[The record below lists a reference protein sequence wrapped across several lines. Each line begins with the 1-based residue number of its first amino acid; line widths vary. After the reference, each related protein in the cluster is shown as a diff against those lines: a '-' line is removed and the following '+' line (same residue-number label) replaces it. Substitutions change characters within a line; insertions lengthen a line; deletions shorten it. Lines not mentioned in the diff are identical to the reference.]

1 VANEIGKTRG
11 RAASVEIGRRY
22 DEEATCALELSGD
35 EARIRK
41 VANSQRK
48 VGPFGDQIFV
58 AIRHH
63 EIDLEQR
70 MPGEERR
77 QQRHDPTHAIFG
89 RQGDAKQA
97 GEVIRAA
104 RRALR
109 LLDREQGVAG
119 ASEQRLACVGGG
131 NLPGGADEELD
142 AQSPFERRDGP
153 RHRGLGETEFARGLG
168 EASALDRTHEQ
179 GELLQPVIHAG
190 DEYIISL
197 LARYLSPPA
206 LPTSWPSKASGA
218 DSGAR
223 KG

>member
-1 VANEIGKTRG
+1 
-11 RAASVEIGRRY
+11 
-22 DEEATCALELSGD
+22 
-35 EARIRK
+35 
-41 VANSQRK
+41 
-48 VGPFGDQIFV
+48 
-58 AIRHH
+58 
-63 EIDLEQR
+63 
-70 MPGEERR
+70 MPGEERG
-77 QQRHDPTHAIFG
+77 QQRHNAADAVFG
-89 RQGDAKQA
+89 RQGDPQHA
-97 GEVIRAA
+97 GKMIGAA

-119 ASEQRLACVGGG
+119 ASEQRLAGVGGG

-168 EASALDRTHEQ
+168 KASALDRTYEQ

-197 LARYLSPPA
+197 LALYLSPPA